1 MTSEL
6 RGMLCGLLQPDPCL
20 RMSLDE
26 LLLQSWV
33 SQPISLA
40 EYSWAEVVCG
50 AQNYCKLTNQS
61 VFLTVVVSLSQD
73 SVLLPGSPQ
82 LQEQSPQVHT
92 REDLFPVQHDE
103 IHAEDEEETEDDR
116 LSMVAL
122 ETELQKYLH
131 DDS

>member
-1 MTSEL
+1 MISEL

-20 RMSLDE
+20 RMTLDE

-40 EYSWAEVVCG
+40 EYSWAEVVCA
-50 AQNYCKLTNQS
+50 AQSDCKLTNQS
-61 VFLTVVVSLSQD
+61 VLLTVVVSCSQAC
-73 SVLLPGSPQ
+73 VILPGLPQ
-82 LQEQSPQVHT
+82 IEKPSPQVHDQD
-92 REDLFPVQHDE
+92 DLFPVQYGKTHT
-103 IHAEDEEETEDDR
+103 EDEEEDEDDR
-116 LSMVAL
+116 LSMAAL